1 MGVEKYFAL
10 ALDPIHIG
18 TSGYRLGR
26 VDNTIVRDPA
36 TNLPK
41 IPGTSIEG
49 CCRTYAYY
57 EEQNNSDGFKKP
69 NSPCATG
76 KENACGR
83 CRICVTF
90 GYTNAERVKIK
101 VENDDKEIPES
112 LHGMTQFSDAR
123 ILFFP
128 VYSMLGPVWI
138 TSLSVLKE
146 AGIKYKENGNEKEIP
161 KVPKEEIIPSK
172 ELSLVDNR
180 LNLGWILLEQRKENN
195 SYLSL
200 DFSKLECEGK
210 LLTEVSKEFEEISK
224 KLVIV
229 SDDIFSQIVNSNLEV
244 RTSVSINPETGAA
257 EEGALFTY
265 EAIPRGT
272 VLWFEIVYLPVDKFE
287 CYVVYK
293 EKDEEGKEKGERA
306 NLEKHIK
313 PVVKNGLKL
322 FETLGVGGMGTR
334 GFGRLRILNLG
345 NGEEDDRSEF

>member
-1 MGVEKYFAL
+1 MKTEKYFAL

-18 TSGYRLGR
+18 TGGYRLGR

-36 TNLPK
+36 TRLPK

-57 EEQNNSDGFKKP
+57 EEWNCSNGFKKP
-69 NSPCATG
+69 SSSCASG

-101 VENDDKEIPES
+101 VENEDKEIPES
-112 LHGMTQFSDAR
+112 LHGMAQFSDAR

-138 TSLSVLKE
+138 TCPSVLKE
-146 AGIKYKENGNEKEIP
+146 AGIKYKENRNEKEIP
-161 KVPKEEIIPSK
+161 KVLKEEIIPSK
-172 ELSLVDNR
+172 ELSVVDNR

-200 DFSKLECEGK
+200 DFSKLECKDK
-210 LLTEVSKEFEEISK
+210 LLTEVSKEFEEILK

-272 VLWFEIVYLPVDKFE
+272 ILWFDIVYLPVDKFE
-287 CYVVYK
+287 CYIACK

-334 GFGRLRILNLG
+334 GFGRLKILNLG
-345 NGEEDDRSEF
+345 NGGENDKNKS